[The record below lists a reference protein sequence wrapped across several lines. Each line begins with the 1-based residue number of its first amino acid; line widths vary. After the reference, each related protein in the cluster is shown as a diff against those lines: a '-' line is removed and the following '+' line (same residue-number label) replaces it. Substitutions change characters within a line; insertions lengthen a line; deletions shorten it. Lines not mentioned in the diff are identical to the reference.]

1 MSFPDVRIF
10 EKSALTFLV
19 GLALFPCSGE
29 TFSTSSKMLFTE
41 KTIAKL
47 AETLEGIAVGA
58 KSVKG
63 SVDAS
68 ILIFHPENKNGVPL
82 VELALTESKKTCRT
96 MIQSPLGV
104 VELAEV
110 EEVTVSTPTKEVAF
124 FAKERG
130 GKTTMVTVSSYGVL
144 QVYSQISKKLADKD
158 ISKIDGEDLR
168 AAIALKVFAK
178 KSKKK

>member
-1 MSFPDVRIF
+1 
-10 EKSALTFLV
+10 
-19 GLALFPCSGE
+19 
-29 TFSTSSKMLFTE
+29 MLFTE

-47 AETLEGIAVGA
+47 ADTLEGIAIGA
-58 KSVKG
+58 KPVKG

-68 ILIFHPENKNGVPL
+68 VLIFNPEKKNGVPL
-82 VELALTESKKTCRT
+82 VEVALTETKTVCRA
-96 MIQSPLGV
+96 MIQSPIGV
-104 VELAEV
+104 VDLAEV
-110 EEVTVSTPTKEVAF
+110 AEVMVSLPTKEVAF

-144 QVYSQISKKLADKD
+144 QVYSHISRKLADKD
-158 ISKIDGEDLR
+158 IAKIEAEDLR

>member
-1 MSFPDVRIF
+1 
-10 EKSALTFLV
+10 
-19 GLALFPCSGE
+19 
-29 TFSTSSKMLFTE
+29 MLFTE

-68 ILIFHPENKNGVPL
+68 VLIFHPEKKNGVPL
-82 VELALTESKKTCRT
+82 VELALTESKKMCRT

-110 EEVTVSTPTKEVAF
+110 EEVRVSVPTKEVAF

-144 QVYSQISKKLADKD
+144 QVYSQISRKLADKD
-158 ISKIDGEDLR
+158 VSKIDGEDLR

-178 KSKKK
+178 RSKKK